1 MEGEAGGAIRDE
13 IEVRGG
19 GHGVGGER
27 RRGGQQGH
35 GYGKHGEQGSVLF
48 CLTGWRAQET
58 RALDCPLLQGWDGDE
73 SLLFTPSE
81 IRTRLLQFLFCR
93 VHRKFRE
100 KIDLLPIAVPS
111 TPTSDPRLRQL
122 AGFGELLG
130 LCAGDDVESVS
141 GTADVSRQQEFYRR
155 LLQLIH
161 SKERTESA
169 TGEDSALQS
178 HVLASRWFTAELSTG
193 QLLGVLATGRPMTL
207 GLPPLLEHRGGSGGT
222 TLGTLQQQQQEEEEE
237 QLQDLQQRRDALQQE
252 REEETRALT
261 QLQRQLQQQLQ
272 ARQAAPSHTVP
283 PVAQE
288 GATQEGATQEATL
301 QALTLA
307 LRECQRLAAEFC
319 SLSEGEL
326 RLPAPPVCSRSPPA
340 VPSRLGPLL
349 HELHAHLGS
358 LAQAADAQAR
368 ILSECREI
376 HAMHDTRRA
385 QRTEHSVEFEKI
397 KRDSNSWVTTLAE
410 GAGL

>member
-1 MEGEAGGAIRDE
+1 MEGDVGGAIRDE
-13 IEVRGG
+13 IE
-19 GHGVGGER
+19 
-27 RRGGQQGH
+27 
-35 GYGKHGEQGSVLF
+35 
-48 CLTGWRAQET
+48 
-58 RALDCPLLQGWDGDE
+58 ALDCPLLQGWDGDE

-93 VHRKFRE
+93 IHRKFRE

-161 SKERTESA
+161 SKDRAERA

-178 HVLASRWFTAELSTG
+178 HVLASCWFTAELSTG
-193 QLLGVLATGRPMTL
+193 QLLGELATGRPMTL
-207 GLPPLLEHRGGSGGT
+207 GLPPLLEHRGGGGGT
-222 TLGTLQQQQQEEEEE
+222 TLGTLQQQQDEEEE

-283 PVAQE
+283 P
-288 GATQEGATQEATL
+288 GAQEGATQEATL
-301 QALTLA
+301 QALSLA
-307 LRECQRLAAEFC
+307 LRDCQRLAAEFC

-326 RLPAPPVCSRSPPA
+326 RLPAPPVCGRSPPA

-349 HELHAHLGS
+349 DELHAHLGS

-376 HAMHDTRRA
+376 HSMHDTRRA
-385 QRTEHSVEFEKI
+385 RRTEHSAEFEKI

-410 GAGL
+410 GAAL